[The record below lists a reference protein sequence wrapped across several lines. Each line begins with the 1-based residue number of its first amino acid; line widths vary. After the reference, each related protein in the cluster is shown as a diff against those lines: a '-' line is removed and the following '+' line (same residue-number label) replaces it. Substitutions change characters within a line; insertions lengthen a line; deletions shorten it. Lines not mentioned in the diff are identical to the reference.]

1 MKAYNPLDYRYSF
14 NVPKETLRQ
23 LLQRQTI
30 LICPTAADVLNSIDE
45 NDNVKTNISHYITSH
60 DNYLDSRSPNDRN
73 LVHLWTNPEIC
84 AAFQRILRGIGQNGS
99 RDLEYLNAILE
110 LRNGDIIQRAND
122 IRRIIRSKRTNQEK
136 NDSIR
141 EMLMI
146 VLNHFVLALTEIV
159 MSSPSIPFR
168 IMTFRGI
175 SGNIVAKY
183 RNLPPNNIILE
194 RGFTSVTW
202 QPLKAVEYAIG
213 ENGNN
218 PSAYLMCIYLH
229 MNTRALS
236 VFTVSAYPNDREFLL
251 PAGTVILKRPNGF
264 FEVIGIYQKFLNR
277 SDPNVSP
284 YTGWLGNIN
293 PSPTNYLDQHE
304 ADLIPTI
311 MGAVTANYRFGVV
324 TGSSAGTKKRPS
336 MYESTQRPPLEK
348 MKSSSSI
355 SPQRKQNTDLPPGV
369 SVEQVFIENGT
380 DPINVVDLDLKNLFQ
395 THTVE
400 TIINEKGG
408 STTFFTQ
415 R

>member
-14 NVPKETLRQ
+14 NVPKETLNQ
-23 LLQRQTI
+23 LLQRQAI

-60 DNYLDSRSPNDRN
+60 DNYLDNRSPNDRN

-99 RDLEYLNAILE
+99 RDLEYLTAILE

-236 VFTVSAYPNDREFLL
+236 VFTV
-251 PAGTVILKRPNGF
+251 
-264 FEVIGIYQKFLNR
+264 
-277 SDPNVSP
+277 
-284 YTGWLGNIN
+284 
-293 PSPTNYLDQHE
+293 
-304 ADLIPTI
+304 
-311 MGAVTANYRFGVV
+311 
-324 TGSSAGTKKRPS
+324 
-336 MYESTQRPPLEK
+336 
-348 MKSSSSI
+348 
-355 SPQRKQNTDLPPGV
+355 
-369 SVEQVFIENGT
+369 
-380 DPINVVDLDLKNLFQ
+380 
-395 THTVE
+395 
-400 TIINEKGG
+400 
-408 STTFFTQ
+408 
-415 R
+415 

>member
-1 MKAYNPLDYRYSF
+1 
-14 NVPKETLRQ
+14 
-23 LLQRQTI
+23 
-30 LICPTAADVLNSIDE
+30 
-45 NDNVKTNISHYITSH
+45 
-60 DNYLDSRSPNDRN
+60 
-73 LVHLWTNPEIC
+73 
-84 AAFQRILRGIGQNGS
+84 
-99 RDLEYLNAILE
+99 
-110 LRNGDIIQRAND
+110 
-122 IRRIIRSKRTNQEK
+122 
-136 NDSIR
+136 
-141 EMLMI
+141 MI
-146 VLNHFVLALTEIV
+146 VLNHFVLGLTEIV

-229 MNTRALS
+229 INTRALS

-293 PSPTNYLDQHE
+293 PTPTNYLDQHE

-380 DPINVVDLDLKNLFQ
+380 DPINVVDLDLENLFQ